1 MPPAENQRA
10 RRACSLGFPV
20 FFALAVAAP
29 AFAQVPEARAWDAG
43 ASAWVDVGAMADAL
57 ARYDVV
63 FVGEQHDDPAT
74 HRFEATLLEALG
86 RRTRD
91 VVVSLEMFE
100 RDVQP
105 LLDEH
110 VAGRVADSA
119 FAAGSRP
126 WRNYDADYRPL
137 VRTAAA
143 RRWPVLAANVPRPLA
158 SAVSRGGWAALD
170 TLPDA
175 HRRWYAA
182 RRSCAPEGE
191 YFARFGEA
199 MGGMGGHGPASD
211 TAAARATLVRFYQS
225 QCLKDETMAESIVR
239 ARQAWP
245 GWKVVHYNG
254 AFHSNHRLGTVERL
268 ARRIPDARIAVVAV
282 VPVPD
287 PASADP
293 AEHAGRGDF
302 VVFVPAPVAGAAP

>member
-1 MPPAENQRA
+1 VIA
-10 RRACSLGFPV
+10 RLLLLSILSLAAVSP
-20 FFALAVAAP
+20 LA
-29 AFAQVPEARAWDAG
+29 AQDEARAWDAG
-43 ASAWVDVGAMADAL
+43 AGAWVDAGAMADAL

-74 HRFEATLLEALG
+74 HRFEAALLDAVG
-86 RRTRD
+86 RRARN
-91 VVVSLEMFE
+91 VIVSLEMFE

-119 FAAGSRP
+119 FLAGSRP

-170 TLPDA
+170 TVPDA
-175 HRRWYAA
+175 HRRWFAA
-182 RRSCAPEGE
+182 QRACAPEGE
-191 YFARFGEA
+191 YFRRFGEA
-199 MGGMGGHGPASD
+199 MGGMGGHGPTAD
-211 TAAARATLVRFYQS
+211 TAAARAMLVRFYQA
-225 QCLKDETMAESIVR
+225 QCIKDETMAESIVR
-239 ARQAWP
+239 AQQAWP
-245 GWKVVHYNG
+245 EWMTIHYNG
-254 AFHSNHRLGTVERL
+254 AFHSDHRLGTVERV
-268 ARRIPDARIAVVAV
+268 ARRLPGARIAVVAV

-287 PASADP
+287 LAAADP
-293 AEHAGRGDF
+293 AEHAGRGDY
-302 VVFVPAPVAGAAP
+302 VVFVPAPAAAP

>member
-1 MPPAENQRA
+1 VIA
-10 RRACSLGFPV
+10 RFLLLWILI
-20 FFALAVAAP
+20 LAAARP
-29 AFAQVPEARAWDAG
+29 LAAQDEARVWDAG
-43 ASAWVDVGAMADAL
+43 ARAWVDAGAMADAL

-74 HRFEATLLEALG
+74 HRFEAALLDAVG
-86 RRTRD
+86 RRARN
-91 VVVSLEMFE
+91 VIVSLEMFE

-110 VAGRVADSA
+110 VAGRVTDSA
-119 FAAGSRP
+119 FLAGSRP

-170 TLPDA
+170 TVPDA
-175 HRRWYAA
+175 HRRWFAA
-182 RRSCAPEGE
+182 QRACAPEGE
-191 YFARFGEA
+191 YFRRFGEA
-199 MGGMGGHGPASD
+199 MGGMGGHGPATD
-211 TAAARATLVRFYQS
+211 TAATRATLVRFYQA
-225 QCLKDETMAESIVR
+225 QCIKDETMAESIVR

-245 GWKVVHYNG
+245 GWMTIHYNG
-254 AFHSNHRLGTVERL
+254 AFHSDHRLGTVERL
-268 ARRIPDARIAVVAV
+268 ARRLPAARIAVVAV

-293 AEHAGRGDF
+293 AEHAGRGDY
-302 VVFVPAPVAGAAP
+302 VVFVPAPPAPPAAAAP